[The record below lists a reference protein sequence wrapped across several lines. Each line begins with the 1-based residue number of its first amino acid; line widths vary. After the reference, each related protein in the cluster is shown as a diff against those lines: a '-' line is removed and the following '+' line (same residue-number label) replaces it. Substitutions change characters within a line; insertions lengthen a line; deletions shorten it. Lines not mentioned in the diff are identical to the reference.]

1 MEQEIYLDRN
11 TGVHRLDPRTK
22 FFILLTFFVVLPYFH
37 HPLRVLPISL
47 LVLLHGVLSRSLV
60 NLRRI
65 RYILIVLTLASLI
78 LWNFFSSGKTHLF
91 WSFSVE
97 SITYSLG
104 RTLIMV
110 SLIIEGLIF
119 ISTTRSEEI
128 TQGLIGL
135 GLPYRVGFA
144 ISTALRMVPMIVA
157 NAYTIIQAQR
167 SRGLDLEQGNLLERF
182 RKFLPLLIPVFL
194 STIRN
199 THVWAMAIESRGFGA
214 RPKRTFYLEMK
225 FKKTDL
231 LCIIILGIGFA
242 LATYCKIAGYGEIPG
257 LIRR

>member
-1 MEQEIYLDRN
+1 MEQEIYLDRD
-11 TGVHRLDPRTK
+11 TWIHRLDPRMK
-22 FFILLTFFVVLPYFH
+22 LLILLAFFVILPYFH
-37 HPLRVLPISL
+37 HPLWVLPISG
-47 LVLLHGVLSRSLV
+47 LVFLHGILAQSLI

-65 RYILIVLTLASLI
+65 RYILVVLTLASLL
-78 LWNFFSSGKTHLF
+78 LWNFFSSGRSHLF
-91 WSFSVE
+91 WIFSEE
-97 SITYSLG
+97 SLTYSLG

-167 SRGLDLEQGNLLERF
+167 SRGLDLEQGSPLERF

-225 FKKTDL
+225 FKKPDL
-231 LCIIILGIGFA
+231 FCFIILGIVLA
-242 LATYCKIAGYGEIPG
+242 LATYCKIKGYGEIPG

>member
-1 MEQEIYLDRN
+1 MEQEIYLDRD
-11 TGVHRLDPRTK
+11 TWIHRLDPRMK
-22 FFILLTFFVVLPYFH
+22 LLILLTFFVILPYFH
-37 HPLRVLPISL
+37 HPLWVLPVSA
-47 LVLLHGVLSRSLV
+47 LVFLHGILAQSLI

-65 RYILIVLTLASLI
+65 RHILAVLIVASLL
-78 LWNFFSSGKTHLF
+78 LWNFFASGSSHLF
-91 WSFSVE
+91 WIFSEE
-97 SITYSLG
+97 SLIYSLG

-110 SLIIEGLIF
+110 GLIVEGLIF

-167 SRGLDLEQGNLLERF
+167 SRGLDLEQGSLLERF

-225 FKKTDL
+225 FKKADFFGL
-231 LCIIILGIGFA
+231 IILGIVFA
-242 LATYCKIAGYGEIPG
+242 LATYGKIAGYGEIPG